1 MTSNPDGRSQQQAS
15 SGEQLVTSNQQQ
27 ATSIKHPATSTER
40 IFIGLG
46 SNLGDRAG
54 WLQKALQKLIASPAI
69 ELVQVSSIYET
80 DPVGKIDQPMFLNQ
94 VVEVRSTLAPE
105 ELLDRL
111 LHIEAEL
118 GRERRE
124 RWGPRIIDL
133 DLLAYGNRQAQTN
146 RLVLPH
152 AELHRRRFV
161 LAPWAEMAPEF
172 EVAGFK
178 ATVNELL
185 QHCDDHGRVQ
195 KLKTP
200 ILH

>member
-1 MTSNPDGRSQQQAS
+1 LSFEVDKDIDKPVTSDQRPATSNEQPAS
-15 SGEQLVTSNQQQ
+15 
-27 ATSIKHPATSTER
+27 STER

-54 WLQKALQKLIASPAI
+54 WLQKALQKLSASPAI
-69 ELVQVSSIYET
+69 ALVRASSIYET
-80 DPVGKIDQPMFLNQ
+80 DPVGKIDQPAFLNQ
-94 VVEVRSTLAPE
+94 IVEVRTTLAPE

-111 LHIEAEL
+111 LHIEVEL

-133 DLLAYGNRQAQTN
+133 DLLAYGNRQTRTN
-146 RLVLPH
+146 RLTLPH

-172 EVAGFK
+172 EVAGFN

-185 QHCDDHGRVQ
+185 QRCVNHGRVQ
-195 KLKTP
+195 KLKAP

>member
-1 MTSNPDGRSQQQAS
+1 
-15 SGEQLVTSNQQQ
+15 VTSNQRP
-27 ATSIKHPATSTER
+27 ATSNQQPATSNEQPASSNQHPASSTER
-40 IFIGLG
+40 IFVGLG

-54 WLQKALQKLIASPAI
+54 WLQQALQKLSASPAI
-69 ELVQVSSIYET
+69 EFVRASSIYET
-80 DPVGKIDQPMFLNQ
+80 DPVGKIDQPAFLNQ

-105 ELLDRL
+105 EFLDRL

-185 QHCDDHGRVQ
+185 QCCDDHGRVQ